1 MKRQPTEWEKIFAN
15 AMTNNE
21 SIGNST
27 SESNNP
33 VKKYAR
39 DPNRHSPK
47 KACR

>member
-15 AMTNNE
+15 VMTNNE
-21 SIGNST
+21 SIVNST

-39 DPNRHSPK
+39 DLNRHFSK
-47 KACR
+47 EGM